1 MAAIVQTNKQAI
13 QNLKQVISSTTK
25 KLGGKKQRNIL
36 VLQNQLDAM
45 IDLKKNDD
53 LDTVI
58 EKVENFE
65 DIEGFSLEH
74 QSSLG
79 KKQQSTENPPNSLF
93 GQNKF
98 TCAGMH

>member
-1 MAAIVQTNKQAI
+1 
-13 QNLKQVISSTTK
+13 
-25 KLGGKKQRNIL
+25 
-36 VLQNQLDAM
+36 M

-74 QSSLG
+74 
-79 KKQQSTENPPNSLF
+79 
-93 GQNKF
+93 
-98 TCAGMH
+98 